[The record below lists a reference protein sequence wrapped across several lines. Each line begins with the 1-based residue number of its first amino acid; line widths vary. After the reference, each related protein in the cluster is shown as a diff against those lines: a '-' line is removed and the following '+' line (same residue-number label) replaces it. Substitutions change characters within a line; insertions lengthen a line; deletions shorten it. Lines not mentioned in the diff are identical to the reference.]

1 MFDPRLKQPHP
12 DFDEF
17 TAIIQGCKE
26 PKRVPLIELSMDEIV
41 MKQITER
48 YLNEAWTGW
57 FRGFEYTPPEV
68 YFMQVIRLYYRL
80 GYDCAPVWA
89 TWESHPR
96 PDYRVGIDTAGNG
109 DSQRTWT
116 EEGRGL
122 IASWADF
129 ERFPWENL
137 QPDPRPVEYAAKYLP
152 AGMKLTANTTFF
164 EHVFEHLLGVEG
176 LSYMLYDEPDLVE
189 AVFEAWGR
197 KVYGYYTAVINHD
210 AVGAIFH
217 ADDMGFKTSTL
228 ISPDALRRY
237 VLPWLKKFA
246 ALAHDHDK
254 AFYLHTDGNL
264 YKQGIMDDLIDD
276 VKINGKHGFED
287 AIMPVTDFKKTYGRR
302 IATFGGVDMDRLV
315 DSDEE
320 TLRHYV
326 RAILD
331 TNMPGGCYAFGTG
344 NTVAN
349 YVPLNRFFIM
359 LQEARQWMSS

>member
-1 MFDPRLKQPHP
+1 MFNPFLENPRP

-17 TAIIQGCKE
+17 TAIIQGRTE

-41 MKQITER
+41 MKQITEHF
-48 YLNEAWTGW
+48 LGETWIDW
-57 FRGFEYTPPEV
+57 CRGFEYTPGES
-68 YFMQVIRLYYRL
+68 YFRQVVRLYHHL

-89 TWESHPR
+89 TWEAHPR

-109 DSQRTWT
+109 DSQRAWT
-116 EEGRGL
+116 EESSGL

-129 ERFPWENL
+129 ERFPWGKL
-137 QPDPRPVEYAAKYLP
+137 QPDPRPVEFAAKYLP

-189 AVFEAWGR
+189 AVFESWGQ
-197 KVYGYYTAVINHD
+197 KVYGYYRAVIDHD

-246 ALAHDHDK
+246 ALAHDHGK

-264 YKQGIMDDLIDD
+264 YRQGIMDDLIDD
-276 VKINGKHGFED
+276 VKIDGKHGFED
-287 AIMPVTDFKKTYGRR
+287 TIMSVTDFRQTYGER

-315 DSDEE
+315 ESDKQN
-320 TLRHYV
+320 LREYV

-331 TNMPGGCYAFGTG
+331 ANMPGGCYAFGTG

-349 YVPLNRFFIM
+349 YVPLDRYFIL
-359 LQEARQWMSS
+359 LQEGRRWQP